1 MSRAPRRPTHP
12 TPAAAPV
19 LLALALV
26 LSALPGPVAAQ
37 APLAPAPG
45 PPSAVPEPEPTPV
58 PAPRPVS
65 DDEEDDPS
73 LYQGWATPA
82 EAEPPPARQPIT
94 LLLDLGAY
102 YSSAG
107 LYLPLGGAA
116 PPAEGERGEVE
127 IYASLLSRALVP
139 RVLVLEASVN
149 PAPCLGLLAR
159 RWDAGYQAA
168 QVNGDFNLLRALTA
182 GFEEP
187 FALSLFLG
195 NVADFSVKG
204 RGDVRGRGYLGL
216 VASGGL
222 GHIKDNRLVD
232 DQWLE
237 LEVKLKGDRSSE
249 VKQLSWSF
257 RAGVKLHSNQLVTD
271 LAFFGVRRSRVDY
284 QAESLLVANSG
295 LEYRFDLGLD
305 GTPLRHFL
313 LVDKKWPLGS
323 GRLALVFGVGVL
335 WESGAAY
342 TGALA
347 ERRGE
352 ALQLLLRPNLVF

>member
-12 TPAAAPV
+12 TPTPAPV

-26 LSALPGPVAAQ
+26 LSALATPAGAQ
-37 APLAPAPG
+37 APPAPDPA
-45 PPSAVPEPEPTPV
+45 PPGAEPEQAPV

-82 EAEPPPARQPIT
+82 EPEPAPPPAREPIT
-94 LLLDLGAY
+94 LRLDLGAY

-116 PPAEGERGEVE
+116 PAGEGERSEVE
-127 IYASLLSRALVP
+127 IYASLLSRALLP
-139 RVLVLEASVN
+139 RVVVLEASVN

-159 RWDAGYQAA
+159 QWEAGYQAA
-168 QVNGDFNLLRALTA
+168 EVGGDLNLLRALTA

-232 DQWLE
+232 DEWLE

-249 VKQLSWSF
+249 VKKLSWSF
-257 RAGVKLHSNQLVTD
+257 RAGVKLHSNPLVTD

-284 QAESLLVANSG
+284 EAESLLVANSG
-295 LEYRFDLGLD
+295 LEYRFDLALD

-313 LVDKKWPLGS
+313 LVDKKWPLGR

-342 TGALA
+342 AGALA

-352 ALQLLLRPNLVF
+352 ALQLLLRPNVVF